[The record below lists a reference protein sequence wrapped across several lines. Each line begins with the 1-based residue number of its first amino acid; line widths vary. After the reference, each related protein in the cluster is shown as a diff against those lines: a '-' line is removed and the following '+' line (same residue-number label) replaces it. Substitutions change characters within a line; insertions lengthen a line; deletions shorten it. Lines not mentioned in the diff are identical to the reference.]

1 MVRSEPA
8 MEETRIRSLGQE
20 DPLEKEMS
28 THSNILAWRLHGER
42 SLAGYSPGVLKRVG
56 QN

>member
-28 THSNILAWRLHGER
+28 THSR
-42 SLAGYSPGVLKRVG
+42 SLAQKIPWRSLVGLQSMGSERVG
-56 QN
+56 HD